1 MVGASGSP
9 GVVSMRRSV
18 MGTPYTPVGGTQ
30 PGEFVYDSDD
40 SHGQGLVTFAG
51 VMLMIAAVLNTLYGI
66 AAIDNANF
74 FVHDARYVFGDLN
87 TWGWFLLAFGVLQFF
102 AALAIWRGVSW
113 GRWLGV
119 ACASGN
125 AILQTLWI
133 PAYPI
138 LAMTILTLD
147 IIVIYGLLAYGGRR
161 RSAREAAAR
170 AQGGAP
176 S

>member
-1 MVGASGSP
+1 MS
-9 GVVSMRRSV
+9 
-18 MGTPYTPVGGTQ
+18 TPYTPVGGTQ
-30 PGEFVYDSDD
+30 SGEFDYDYDD
-40 SHGQGLVTFAG
+40 AHGQGLVTFAG

-74 FVHDARYVFGDLN
+74 FVHNARYVFGDLN

-102 AALAIWRGVSW
+102 AAFAIWRGASW

-119 ACASGN
+119 ACAGGN

-161 RSAREAAAR
+161 RSAREARAR
-170 AQGGAP
+170 AQAP
-176 S
+176 TATN